1 MEEESD
7 ESIKEE
13 ILETSGKDINIK
25 NDGYNRIKNTYQI
38 RNENEYVTL

>member
-1 MEEESD
+1 VEEESD

-25 NDGYNRIKNTYQI
+25 NETYNRIKNNY
-38 RNENEYVTL
+38 